1 MLDEGEYLCYYNGV
15 VRKAEYPLSPK
26 HFCVTWR

>member
-1 MLDEGEYLCYYNGV
+1 MKKMLDEGEYLCYYNGV

-26 HFCVTWR
+26 HI